1 MKLPFQLDDS
11 DRSILRIL
19 QQRGDI
25 SMVELG
31 EHVGLSHT
39 PCWRRVKR
47 LEDAGIIRKR
57 VALLDPQR
65 LDLSVSVFAA
75 ISIKR
80 HDETSLARFEKAVQS
95 IDEIV
100 ECHTVSGDRDFLL
113 RVVVGTVADYELLLK
128 RKLTQLPGVE
138 SVSSTFALKQ
148 AKYTTQLPI

>member
-1 MKLPFQLDDS
+1 MISPFKLDDI
-11 DRSILRIL
+11 DRGILRIL

-25 SMVELG
+25 SMIELG
-31 EHVGLSHT
+31 EQVGLSHT

-47 LEDAGIIRKR
+47 LEDAGIIKQR
-57 VALLDPQR
+57 VALLDPK
-65 LDLSVSVFAA
+65 LLELSVSVFAA
-75 ISIKR
+75 ISIKK
-80 HDETSLARFEKAVQS
+80 HDEPSLARFEKAVQT

-148 AKYTTQLPI
+148 AKYTTRLPI

>member
-1 MKLPFQLDDS
+1 MKSPINLDEI
-11 DRSILRIL
+11 DRRILRAL
-19 QQRGDI
+19 QQQGDI
-25 SMVELG
+25 SMVDLG
-31 EHVGLSHT
+31 ERVGLSHT

-47 LEDAGIIRKR
+47 LEDSGVIRRR
-57 VALLDPQR
+57 VALLDPH
-65 LDLSVSVFAA
+65 LLELSVSVFAA
-75 ISIKR
+75 ISIKK
-80 HDETSLARFEKAVQS
+80 HDEASLARFEKAVQA
-95 IDEIV
+95 IDAIV

>member
-1 MKLPFQLDDS
+1 MILPPKLDDI
-11 DRSILRIL
+11 DRRILRIL
-19 QQRGDI
+19 QQYGDI

-31 EHVGLSHT
+31 EQVGLSHT

-47 LEDAGIIRKR
+47 LQDTGVIKQR
-57 VALLDPQR
+57 VALLDPE
-65 LDLSVSVFAA
+65 LLNLSVSVFAA

-80 HDETSLARFEKAVQS
+80 HDEASLARFEKAVQN

-113 RVVVGTVADYELLLK
+113 RVVVGTVADYEQLLK

-148 AKYTTQLPI
+148 AKYTTRLPI